1 STVPA
6 TKRKSGDANQACGL
20 CSAAMATATV
30 SFGGLPQEVQEVIR
44 AKQREAQAK
53 KKARKSSERPLASE
67 EARQRSPQRTQ
78 ISMEEYFSACPAGL
92 FQQRGLLAS
101 EENLER
107 LLGLD
112 FNQEVGRFADGS
124 PVRLSSFN
132 YFQFAGTED
141 QVWDPIF
148 LARLAY
154 EGFFTITTQR
164 FRERIPLPELQP
176 FYGVLDWHNFNRSK
190 HVKKALKRA
199 TSSSEGKFHL
209 YSSRN
214 MRLAFERI
222 DRYHKEQHGE
232 NWMTWK
238 YLEVFERASADPSVN
253 FRLHSIELYDGPLDG
268 AAVPCLVAAE
278 VGYTIGKV
286 YTSLSGF
293 NQRTED
299 GVGWIQLSLLGK
311 WLEYKGYSFWSL
323 GHCYSPQMEYKRQMG
338 HRIYPRAEFLAR
350 LKSQRGPFRVSEDES
365 FCPLSKGEA
374 CDLSAVL
381 HLEPK
386 EVAPRACWAAREP
399 REPSAAGK
407 GYSS

>member
-386 EVAPRACWAAREP
+386 AGQAR
-399 REPSAAGK
+399 GVL
-407 GYSS
+407 